1 MPSEKYRSVKES
13 IQLFLPPVVGFSFF
27 HLIKLLFKY
36 GISFKYVLRILAI
49 LIICV
54 IGIPFRTYEHWRYR
68 RKIKNFQLTAT
79 PIFII
84 GHWRSGTTH
93 LHNIICQDPKMGY
106 VTTFQSVFPENVFP
120 GFGRWLFKSFM
131 KLLIP
136 TSRKGD
142 NVKLGVE
149 YPQEEEFV
157 LGRNHDNSFYDM
169 WYFPRKTMYFFDK
182 YLLGMGATAK
192 NKANFRHDYY
202 RMIKKAMIN
211 LNRTWFISKN
221 PPNTARVPALLEIFP
236 NAKFIH
242 IYRNPVMVL
251 LSTRHFFSKIMPP
264 LQMHTISDE
273 DRNEMIYEL
282 YKKTMD
288 SYFRNAPLIPKENLV
303 EVRFEEFDHD
313 PLGTIQRVYED
324 LNISGFEESKARF
337 EVYVD
342 SKKDYKKNT
351 YKIDRK
357 LFEEIQ
363 ENCRF
368 SMEKLN
374 YDLPSNV
381 EIIDD

>member
-1 MPSEKYRSVKES
+1 MSSDKYRSVKES
-13 IQLFLPPVVGFSFF
+13 IQLFLPPVVGFSFI
-27 HLIKLLFKY
+27 HLINLMIKY
-36 GISFKYVLRILAI
+36 GISFRYILRTLAI
-49 LIICV
+49 LIVCI
-54 IGIPFRTYEHWRYR
+54 IGIPFRIYEHWRYKK
-68 RKIKNFQLTAT
+68 KIENFPLVDT

-157 LGRNHDNSFYDM
+157 LGRNHHNSFYDM

-182 YLLGMGATAK
+182 YLLGKDATAK
-192 NKANFRHDYY
+192 SKANFRNDYY
-202 RMIKKAMIN
+202 RMIRKAMIN

-221 PPNTARVPALLEIFP
+221 PPNTARIPALLEIFP

-242 IYRNPVMVL
+242 ICRNPVIVL

-264 LQMHTISDE
+264 LQMHTISD
-273 DRNEMIYEL
+273 DKRNDMIYDL
-282 YKKTMD
+282 YRKTME
-288 SYFRNAPLIPKENLV
+288 SYFEHKDLIPEQNLV
-303 EVRFEEFDHD
+303 EVRFEEFDQD
-313 PLGTIQRVYED
+313 QMGTIKRVYEE
-324 LNISGFEESKARF
+324 LGIPGFEKSRETF
-337 EVYVD
+337 EVYAE
-342 SKKDYKKNT
+342 SKKGYKKNT
-351 YKIDRK
+351 YKVNRK

-363 ENCRF
+363 ENCSF

-374 YDLPSNV
+374 YDIPSNV
-381 EIIDD
+381 EVTDD